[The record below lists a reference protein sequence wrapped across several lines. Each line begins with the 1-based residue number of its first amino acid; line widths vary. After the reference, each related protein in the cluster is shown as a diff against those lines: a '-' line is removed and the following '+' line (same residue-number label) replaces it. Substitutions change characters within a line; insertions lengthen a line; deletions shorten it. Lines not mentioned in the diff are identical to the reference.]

1 MESLLIS
8 SLSSLAVVYHA
19 SLVLELRRR
28 HSIRSCGYGG
38 AYIARVRAEKIGVN
52 CMEELQSVPELLP
65 MMMCPMKQA
74 ALLFVSSVLLVPA
87 NADALKLR
95 IPTSIMVLF
104 SLKG

>member
-1 MESLLIS
+1 
-8 SLSSLAVVYHA
+8 
-19 SLVLELRRR
+19 
-28 HSIRSCGYGG
+28 
-38 AYIARVRAEKIGVN
+38 
-52 CMEELQSVPELLP
+52 MEELQSVPELLP

-87 NADALKLR
+87 NADALKLL